1 MHLYCRQSL
10 FTLLS
15 IYYRNYMHDIVL
27 ISFFT
32 RTKALVDEKQTELR
46 QGLQLPASYKEEAS
60 VEQLTGT
67 QLCAQAG

>member
-1 MHLYCRQSL
+1 
-10 FTLLS
+10 
-15 IYYRNYMHDIVL
+15 MHDIVL